1 MGEAT
6 DIIKFKGH
14 ILDRID
20 KKILNTLQENG
31 KITNAKL
38 SKIVGISAP
47 ATLERVKRLELSGI
61 ISHFTAVVD
70 PEKIGFSIM
79 ALVSISLS
87 LSKLSSVA
95 QIKERLAGLE
105 EVMECYQIAG
115 ANDFILKVIARD
127 IKAYGQFMNEK
138 LTRIEG
144 IQKIQSSFVID
155 SIKEKKKLTLDL
167 EEDYRV

>member
-1 MGEAT
+1 MV
-6 DIIKFKGH
+6 
-14 ILDRID
+14 LDRID

-31 KITNAKL
+31 KTTNSKL

-47 ATLERVKRLELSGI
+47 ATLERVKRLELAGV

-79 ALVSISLS
+79 AMVSISLS

-95 QIKERLAGLE
+95 RIKEKFSELE
-105 EVMECYQIAG
+105 EVIECYQLAG
-115 ANDFILKVIARD
+115 ANDFILKVIAKD
-127 IKAYGQFMNEK
+127 IKNYGEFMNSK
-138 LTRIEG
+138 LTQIEG

-155 SIKEKKKLTLDL
+155 SIKEKKKLTLGL
-167 EEDYRV
+167 EEEYRV

>member
-1 MGEAT
+1 MV
-6 DIIKFKGH
+6 
-14 ILDRID
+14 LDRID

-31 KITNAKL
+31 KTTNSKL

-47 ATLERVKRLELSGI
+47 ATLERVKRLELAGV

-79 ALVSISLS
+79 AMVSISLS

-95 QIKERLAGLE
+95 RIKEKFSELD
-105 EVMECYQIAG
+105 EVIECYQIAG
-115 ANDFILKVIARD
+115 ANDFILKVIAKD
-127 IKAYGQFMNEK
+127 IKTYGEFMNSK
-138 LTRIEG
+138 LTQIEG

-167 EEDYRV
+167 EEEYRF